1 MADTLD
7 VLTLDEGKETVGIA
21 TSNTDLDGEIAPWIT
36 GVSRCLDELVGP
48 VVQRTLTDELYDGGW
63 PDIDVAWW
71 PVASVTSLYEYDGT
85 TETELSAES
94 NSSKPDDAYLLT
106 PWNRDRSLYTGR
118 IIRRS
123 ANADSRFPVG
133 RANVKITYAAGR
145 AANTAAV
152 DERYKT
158 AARIILD
165 NAWSRRQ
172 TDTFDVDGLATNR
185 RTILGFFVP
194 RAVYDRLS
202 GLLAGELRY
211 QGGFG

>member
-7 VLTLDEGKETVGIA
+7 VLTLDEGKEAVGIA
-21 TSNTDLDGEIAPWIT
+21 TANTDLDDEIASWIT
-36 GVSRCLDELVGP
+36 GTSRALDVLVGP
-48 VVQRTLTDELYDGGW
+48 IVNRTLTDELYDGGW
-63 PDIDVAWW
+63 PDIDVDWW

-85 TETELSAES
+85 VETTLTAES
-94 NSSKPDDAYLLT
+94 NASKPDDAYLLT
-106 PWNRDRSLYTGR
+106 PWRSDRSLYTGQIR
-118 IIRRS
+118 RRS
-123 ANADSRFPVG
+123 ANADSKFPPG
-133 RANVKITYAAGR
+133 RANVKITYVAGR

-172 TDTFDVDGLATNR
+172 TDTFTVDGLETNR

-194 RAVYDRLS
+194 RAVYDRMA
-202 GLLAGELRY
+202 GVLAGELRY